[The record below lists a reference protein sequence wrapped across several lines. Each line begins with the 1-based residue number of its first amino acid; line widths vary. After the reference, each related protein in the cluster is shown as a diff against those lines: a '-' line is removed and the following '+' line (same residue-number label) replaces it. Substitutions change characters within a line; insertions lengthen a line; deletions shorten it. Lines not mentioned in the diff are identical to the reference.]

1 MTHYGVV
8 GEVDGF
14 LEANVT
20 LAIQSDNGSTES
32 ISFVIDTGYTAEMM
46 LPQNVIER
54 LDLPLADYDDVDVE
68 VTLADGSTAVSR
80 LHIANVTWH
89 DRFLNVEVD
98 NLSPEPLI
106 GMGLMRGSNL
116 SVDAAPGGLVT
127 ITELSDIFC

>member
-20 LAIQSDNGSTES
+20 LSVHSENGSTES

-54 LDLPLADYDDVDVE
+54 LNLPLADYDDVDVA

-80 LHIANVTWH
+80 LYVANVSWH
-89 DRFLNVEVD
+89 DRLLNVEVD
-98 NLSPEPLI
+98 NISPEPLI
-106 GMGLMRGSNL
+106 GMGLLRGSNL
-116 SVDAAPGGLVT
+116 SVDAIPGGRVT
-127 ITELSDIFC
+127 ITELSALS

>member
-20 LAIQSDNGSTES
+20 LTVHSDNGSTES

-54 LDLPLADYDDVDVE
+54 LNLPLADYDDVDVE

-80 LHIANVTWH
+80 LHIAHVAWH
-89 DRFLNVEVD
+89 DRLLNVEVD
-98 NLSPEPLI
+98 NLSPDPLI
-106 GMGLMRGSNL
+106 GMGLLRGSNL
-116 SVDAAPGGLVT
+116 SVDATPGGLVT
-127 ITELSDIFC
+127 ITELSS